1 MKLDLVRMEI
11 ESFWVVY
18 SKHFIE
24 FAQERHNEYLGKL
37 LWHAVQYSKLLFHL
51 QSLKSVQI
59 LQTTC
64 QPLIYIYIYIYIN
77 RNII

>member
-1 MKLDLVRMEI
+1 MAIFNKKSFSHFTERKSFATEKFSYACYIALLGMKLDLVRMKI

-37 LWHAVQYSKLLFHL
+37 
-51 QSLKSVQI
+51 
-59 LQTTC
+59 
-64 QPLIYIYIYIYIN
+64 
-77 RNII
+77 